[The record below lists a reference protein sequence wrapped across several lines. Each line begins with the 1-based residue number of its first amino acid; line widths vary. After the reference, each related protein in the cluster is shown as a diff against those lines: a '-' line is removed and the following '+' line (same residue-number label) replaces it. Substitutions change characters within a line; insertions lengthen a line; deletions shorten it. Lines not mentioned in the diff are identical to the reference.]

1 MQEVYCKIQENN
13 DNLQIL
19 QMRIL
24 RLKYYS
30 PKKISFFLTKK
41 LDFQKFWMW
50 LVFEKNLKITLIAVT
65 TVQILLTFYIFLSG
79 IFQWNIKER
88 IVYNYNGTNYSL
100 NPNNIIYILSI
111 LTIVCF
117 IIEFLLESVICLIN
131 WINKNDSAITV
142 NFLKL
147 IMLIT
152 SIGLF
157 SYFFSSLNYY
167 VEYLNL
173 KNNNL
178 ITNPRLIVERLLFWL
193 QKDYILGMGLF
204 LLFTLFFS
212 SFSLIMDYYTLIRI
226 TLGTKIGKEIS
237 HEYHLSNYF
246 KKMY

>member
-1 MQEVYCKIQENN
+1 MN
-13 DNLQIL
+13 DNQVKVSIFNNISLFQFL
-19 QMRIL
+19 D
-24 RLKYYS
+24 KYLICKTNGKFYNKITTFLIVKFKKIMIIYKFYKWEYYDWNIIH
-30 PKKISFFLTKK
+30 PKKLVFLTKK

-50 LVFEKNLKITLIAVT
+50 LMFEKNFKITLIAVT

-79 IFQWNIKER
+79 IFQWNIKEW

-152 SIGLF
+152 SLGLF

-193 QKDYILGMGLF
+193 QKDYIR
-204 LLFTLFFS
+204 LLA
-212 SFSLIMDYYTLIRI
+212 
-226 TLGTKIGKEIS
+226 
-237 HEYHLSNYF
+237 
-246 KKMY
+246 

>member
-1 MQEVYCKIQENN
+1 M
-13 DNLQIL
+13 
-19 QMRIL
+19 
-24 RLKYYS
+24 
-30 PKKISFFLTKK
+30 
-41 LDFQKFWMW
+41 
-50 LVFEKNLKITLIAVT
+50 
-65 TVQILLTFYIFLSG
+65 
-79 IFQWNIKER
+79 
-88 IVYNYNGTNYSL
+88 
-100 NPNNIIYILSI
+100 
-111 LTIVCF
+111 
-117 IIEFLLESVICLIN
+117 ESVICLIN

-152 SIGLF
+152 SLGLF

-226 TLGTKIGKEIS
+226 TLGTKIEKEIS
-237 HEYHLSNYF
+237 HEYHF
-246 KKMY
+246 KQLFQKKCTK

>member
-1 MQEVYCKIQENN
+1 M
-13 DNLQIL
+13 
-19 QMRIL
+19 
-24 RLKYYS
+24 
-30 PKKISFFLTKK
+30 
-41 LDFQKFWMW
+41 
-50 LVFEKNLKITLIAVT
+50 FEKNFKITLIAVT

-79 IFQWNIKER
+79 IFQWNIKEW

-152 SIGLF
+152 SLGLF

-193 QKDYILGMGLF
+193 QKDYIR
-204 LLFTLFFS
+204 LLA
-212 SFSLIMDYYTLIRI
+212 
-226 TLGTKIGKEIS
+226 
-237 HEYHLSNYF
+237 
-246 KKMY
+246 